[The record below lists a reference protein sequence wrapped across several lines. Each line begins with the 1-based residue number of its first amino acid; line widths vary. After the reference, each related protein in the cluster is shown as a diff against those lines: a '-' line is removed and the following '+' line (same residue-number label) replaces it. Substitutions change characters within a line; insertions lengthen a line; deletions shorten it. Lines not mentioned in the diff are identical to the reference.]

1 MSDTPQNKI
10 EELEDMMWEIKARL
24 DHVEAVLNIE
34 PEEDYDP
41 TLHPS
46 MEDDHTGDD
55 DYFEDDDP
63 LKHTHPDGTEHSHE
77 GGDAEHHHHEDGT
90 THDHEGGDVAHTHD
104 DTLPSDVEWQKEIPA
119 DTLIET
125 GEDSTQI

>member
-63 LKHTHPDGTEHSHE
+63 LKHTHADGTEHSHE

-90 THDHEGGDVAHTHD
+90 QHDHEGGNEQHTHD
-104 DTLPSDVEWQKEIPA
+104 EPATNYDTLPSDVEPTPEGK
-119 DTLIET
+119 
-125 GEDSTQI
+125 

>member
-63 LKHTHPDGTEHSHE
+63 LKHTHADGTEHSHE

-90 THDHEGGDVAHTHD
+90 QHHHEGGDEPHSHD
-104 DTLPSDVEWQKEIPA
+104 EPATNYDTLPSDVEPTPEGK
-119 DTLIET
+119 
-125 GEDSTQI
+125 

>member
-63 LKHTHPDGTEHSHE
+63 LKHTHADGTEHSHE

-90 THDHEGGDVAHTHD
+90 QHDHEGGDEPHTHD
-104 DTLPSDVEWQKEIPA
+104 EPATNYDTLPSDVEPTPEGK
-119 DTLIET
+119 
-125 GEDSTQI
+125 

>member
-10 EELEDMMWEIKARL
+10 EELEDMMWDIKARL

-63 LKHTHPDGTEHSHE
+63 LKHTHADGTEHSHE

-90 THDHEGGDVAHTHD
+90 QHDHEGGAEPHTHD
-104 DTLPSDVEWQKEIPA
+104 EPATNYDTLPSDVEPTPEGK
-119 DTLIET
+119 
-125 GEDSTQI
+125 

>member
-90 THDHEGGDVAHTHD
+90 QHDHEGGAEPHTHD
-104 DTLPSDVEWQKEIPA
+104 EPATNYDTLPSDVEPTPEGK
-119 DTLIET
+119 
-125 GEDSTQI
+125 

>member
-10 EELEDMMWEIKARL
+10 EQLEDMMWDIRARL

-34 PEEDYDP
+34 SDPEEDYDP

-77 GGDAEHHHHEDGT
+77 GGDAEHHHHEGEM
-90 THDHEGGDVAHTHD
+90 HDHEGGDEPHSHD
-104 DTLPSDVEWQKEIPA
+104 EPATNYDSLPSDVEPTPEGK
-119 DTLIET
+119 
-125 GEDSTQI
+125 

>member
-10 EELEDMMWEIKARL
+10 EELEDMMWDIKARL

-34 PEEDYDP
+34 SNDEDDYDP

-46 MEDDHTGDD
+46 MEDEHTGDD

-63 LKHTHPDGTEHSHE
+63 LKHSHPDGTEHSHE

-90 THDHEGGDVAHTHD
+90 QHHHESGDEPHTHD
-104 DTLPSDVEWQKEIPA
+104 EPNENPDIGSYDSLPSDVEPTPEGK
-119 DTLIET
+119 
-125 GEDSTQI
+125 

>member
-63 LKHTHPDGTEHSHE
+63 LKHSHPDGTEHSHE

-90 THDHEGGDVAHTHD
+90 QHDHEGGAEPHSHD
-104 DTLPSDVEWQKEIPA
+104 EPATNYDTLPSDVEPTPEGK
-119 DTLIET
+119 
-125 GEDSTQI
+125 

>member
-34 PEEDYDP
+34 PEEDYNP

-90 THDHEGGDVAHTHD
+90 QHDHEGGDEPHSHD
-104 DTLPSDVEWQKEIPA
+104 EPATNYDTLPSDVEPTPEGK
-119 DTLIET
+119 
-125 GEDSTQI
+125 

>member
-90 THDHEGGDVAHTHD
+90 QHDHEGGAEPHTHD
-104 DTLPSDVEWQKEIPA
+104 EPATNYDTLPVSYTHL
-119 DTLIET
+119 TLPTIC
-125 GEDSTQI
+125 SV

>member
-63 LKHTHPDGTEHSHE
+63 LKHTHADGTEHSHE

-90 THDHEGGDVAHTHD
+90 QHDHEGGAEPHTHD
-104 DTLPSDVEWQKEIPA
+104 EPATNYDTLPSDVEPTPEGK
-119 DTLIET
+119 
-125 GEDSTQI
+125 

>member
-63 LKHTHPDGTEHSHE
+63 LKHTHADGTEHSHE

-90 THDHEGGDVAHTHD
+90 QHHHESGDEPHTHD
-104 DTLPSDVEWQKEIPA
+104 EPNENPDIGSYDSLPSDVEPTPEGK
-119 DTLIET
+119 
-125 GEDSTQI
+125 

>member
-55 DYFEDDDP
+55 DYFEDDDD

-77 GGDAEHHHHEDGT
+77 GGDAEHHHEDGT
-90 THDHEGGDVAHTHD
+90 QHDHEGGAEPHTHD
-104 DTLPSDVEWQKEIPA
+104 EPATNYDTLPSDVEPTPEGK
-119 DTLIET
+119 
-125 GEDSTQI
+125 

>member
-46 MEDDHTGDD
+46 MEDDHAGDD
-55 DYFEDDDP
+55 DYFADDDP
-63 LKHTHPDGTEHSHE
+63 LKHRHPDGTEHSHE
-77 GGDAEHHHHEDGT
+77 GGDTEHHHHEDGT
-90 THDHEGGDVAHTHD
+90 QHDHEGGAEPHTHD
-104 DTLPSDVEWQKEIPA
+104 EPATNYDTLPSDVEPTPEGK
-119 DTLIET
+119 
-125 GEDSTQI
+125 

>member
-90 THDHEGGDVAHTHD
+90 QHDHEGGAEPHTHD
-104 DTLPSDVEWQKEIPA
+104 EPATNYDTLPSDVEPTPE
-119 DTLIET
+119 
-125 GEDSTQI
+125 GN

>member
-63 LKHTHPDGTEHSHE
+63 LKHTHADGTEHSHE

-90 THDHEGGDVAHTHD
+90 QHDHEGGSEPHTHD
-104 DTLPSDVEWQKEIPA
+104 EPSTNYDTLPSDVEPTPEGK
-119 DTLIET
+119 
-125 GEDSTQI
+125 

>member
-90 THDHEGGDVAHTHD
+90 QHDHEGGDEPHSHD
-104 DTLPSDVEWQKEIPA
+104 EPATNYDTLPSDVEPTPEGK
-119 DTLIET
+119 
-125 GEDSTQI
+125 

>member
-55 DYFEDDDP
+55 DYFEDDDD

-77 GGDAEHHHHEDGT
+77 GGDVEHHHHEDGT
-90 THDHEGGDVAHTHD
+90 QHDHEGGDEPHSHD
-104 DTLPSDVEWQKEIPA
+104 EPATNYDTLPSDVEPTPEGK
-119 DTLIET
+119 
-125 GEDSTQI
+125 

>member
-63 LKHTHPDGTEHSHE
+63 LKHTHADGTEHSHE

-90 THDHEGGDVAHTHD
+90 QHDHEGGAEPHTHD
-104 DTLPSDVEWQKEIPA
+104 EPSTNYDTLPSDVEPTPEGK
-119 DTLIET
+119 
-125 GEDSTQI
+125 

>member
-63 LKHTHPDGTEHSHE
+63 LKHRHPDGTEHSHE
-77 GGDAEHHHHEDGT
+77 GGDTEHHHHEDGT
-90 THDHEGGDVAHTHD
+90 QHDHEGGAEPHTHD
-104 DTLPSDVEWQKEIPA
+104 EPATNYDKLPSDVEPTPEGK
-119 DTLIET
+119 
-125 GEDSTQI
+125 

>member
-77 GGDAEHHHHEDGT
+77 GGDA
-90 THDHEGGDVAHTHD
+90 DVVQPH
-104 DTLPSDVEWQKEIPA
+104 W
-119 DTLIET
+119 
-125 GEDSTQI
+125 

>member
-10 EELEDMMWEIKARL
+10 EELEDMMWDIKARL

-90 THDHEGGDVAHTHD
+90 QHDHEGGDEPHSHD
-104 DTLPSDVEWQKEIPA
+104 EPATNYDTLPSDVEPTPEGK
-119 DTLIET
+119 
-125 GEDSTQI
+125 

>member
-63 LKHTHPDGTEHSHE
+63 LKHTHADGTEHSHE

-90 THDHEGGDVAHTHD
+90 QHDHEGGDEPHSHD
-104 DTLPSDVEWQKEIPA
+104 EPATNYDTLPSDVEPTPEGK
-119 DTLIET
+119 
-125 GEDSTQI
+125 

>member
-63 LKHTHPDGTEHSHE
+63 LKHTHADGTEHSHE
-77 GGDAEHHHHEDGT
+77 GGDAQHHHHEDGT
-90 THDHEGGDVAHTHD
+90 QHDHEGGAEPHTHD
-104 DTLPSDVEWQKEIPA
+104 EPATNYDTLPSDVEPTPEGK
-119 DTLIET
+119 
-125 GEDSTQI
+125 

>member
-34 PEEDYDP
+34 PEEDYNP

-90 THDHEGGDVAHTHD
+90 QHDHEGGAEPHTHD
-104 DTLPSDVEWQKEIPA
+104 EPATNYDTLPSDVEPTPEGK
-119 DTLIET
+119 
-125 GEDSTQI
+125 